1 MERWLYL
8 KRKMHMN
15 TELRAVKCK
24 KLQTL
29 YFISIQGRP
38 TEASA
43 EAKIKEYGELEAKD
57 YIPGAEVLEEEA
69 NKEEGEDEGKQLFD
83 QNVQSSVQWRQNAG
97 LHGPILFIFYSRWLG
112 ERQYE

>member
-1 MERWLYL
+1 
-8 KRKMHMN
+8 MN
-15 TELRAVKCK
+15 TELRGVKCK

-69 NKEEGEDEGKQLFD
+69 NKEDGEDEGKQLLD
-83 QNVQSSVQWRQNAG
+83 QNVQISAVAAKCRFTWTNILHILLQMAG
-97 LHGPILFIFYSRWLG
+97 RAPV
-112 ERQYE
+112 